1 MKLVISVLLFSLLP
15 LAFGETE
22 TAKINP
28 DTVRKSI
35 IPYLTVVEKDETH
48 LKVAKEKIDLGRV
61 LFFDKRLSGKSN
73 ISCNSCHDLKNY
85 GTNGEHYK
93 KQREEGT
100 SFRDVPSIY
109 NLSNFN
115 LFNWDGSQKTL
126 EAQTAAALKNE
137 YEMNTSDPKEIVT
150 RLKGVPAYEDLFKKA
165 FPDSKDPVS
174 VDNLVKALAEFQKGL
189 VTVAPI
195 DVFLKGDNKAL
206 SEKQLKGAQL
216 FDEKSC
222 FACHTGG
229 SFGGQMIIKLGIAEP
244 WPNQKDQGHFHISKD
259 PKHKMTFRV
268 SPLRNIEKTAPY
280 FHDASAKRM
289 WSAIRTMSHYELGQY
304 MSVEEILSIQEFF
317 KSLTGKLPEE
327 YIKEPKV
334 P

>member
-1 MKLVISVLLFSLLP
+1 MKFVISVLVLSLLP

-28 DTVRKSI
+28 ETVRKSI

-61 LFFDKRLSGKSN
+61 LFFDKRLSGESN

-93 KQREEGT
+93 KQREDGAA
-100 SFRDVPSIY
+100 FRDVPSIY
-109 NLSNFN
+109 NLANFN
-115 LFNWDGSQKTL
+115 LFNWDGGLKTI
-126 EAQTAAALKNE
+126 EEQTAAALKNE
-137 YEMNTSDPKEIVT
+137 YEMNMSDAEELLA
-150 RLKGVPAYEDLFKKA
+150 RLKKVDAYQELFKKA
-165 FPDSKDPVS
+165 FPDATEPVS
-174 VDNLVKALAEFQKGL
+174 VENAVKALAEFQKGL

-195 DVFLKGDNKAL
+195 DLFLKGDNAAL
-206 SEKQLKGAQL
+206 TEKQLKGAQL

-244 WPNQKDQGHFHISKD
+244 WPNQKDQGHYDITKD

-268 SPLRNIEKTAPY
+268 SPLRNVEKTAPY
-280 FHDASAKRM
+280 FHDASEKRM
-289 WSAIRTMSHYELGQY
+289 WSAIRKMSHFELGQY

>member
-1 MKLVISVLLFSLLP
+1 MKTLSLILLLSLINFLP
-15 LAFGETE
+15 AETGS
-22 TAKINP
+22 AKINP
-28 DTVRKSI
+28 DQVRKSI
-35 IPYLTVVEKDETH
+35 VPYLTVVEKDEKH
-48 LKVAKEKIDLGRV
+48 LKKAKEKIDLGRV
-61 LFFDKRLSGKSN
+61 LFFDKRLSGKSD

-93 KQREEGT
+93 KQREDGT
-100 SFRDVPSIY
+100 VFRDVPSIY
-109 NLSNFN
+109 NLANFN
-115 LFNWDGSQKTL
+115 IFNWDGSHKTL
-126 EAQTAAALKNE
+126 ESQTAAALKNE
-137 YEMNTSDPKEIVT
+137 YEMNMSDEVELVK
-150 RLKGVPAYEDLFKKA
+150 RLKTVAAYEELFKKA
-165 FPDSKDPVS
+165 FPEDKEPIS
-174 VDNLVKALAEFQKGL
+174 VKNTVTALTEFQKGL

-195 DVFLKGDNKAL
+195 DLFLKGDNKAL
-206 SEKQLKGAQL
+206 TEKQLKGAQL

-244 WPNQKDQGHFHISKD
+244 WPNQKDQGHYHISKD

-317 KSLTGKLPEE
+317 RSLTGKLPEE